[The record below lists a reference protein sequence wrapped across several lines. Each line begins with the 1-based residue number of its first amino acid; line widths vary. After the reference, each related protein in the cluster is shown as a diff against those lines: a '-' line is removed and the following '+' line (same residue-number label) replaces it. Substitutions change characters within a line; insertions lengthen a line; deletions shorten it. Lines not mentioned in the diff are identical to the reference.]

1 METCNAAGI
10 AASNQWEK
18 ATAQARWP
26 QTCLAER
33 N

>member
-1 METCNAAGI
+1 METRNAAGI

-18 ATAQARWP
+18 ATAKAQGPQA
-26 QTCLAER
+26 CLVER